1 MFVCQLTILAIT
13 KNCEDSMS
21 HSDTP
26 QALPSDAHAGDPL
39 MREQDVAPLLTVTVK
54 TLQAWRV
61 SGNGPRFIKLGSG
74 LRSPVRYRR
83 SDLLKFLSECERGST
98 SEHSVAEGR

>member
-1 MFVCQLTILAIT
+1 MIHP
-13 KNCEDSMS
+13 DSP
-21 HSDTP
+21 HAP
-26 QALPSDAHAGDPL
+26 PDAAQVGDPL

-83 SDLLKFLSECERGST
+83 SDLLKLLSDCERGST
-98 SEHSVAEGR
+98 SEHSIAGAR